1 MGPLKQVRSPASWAT
16 VTQHWCGFCELFV
29 EGGDGTFP
37 FAPDDSVDLRLGCGG
52 GGLWF
57 SLPLSYTFTPSL
69 AYSLSMTLFLTQRAA
84 HTLFVC
90 LIGCS
95 PCRSP
100 YVVVVV
106 CLYQSQ
112 CVCVCMTYSFVLFFP
127 WPPLREFV
135 FALTVVNRVGLHS
148 LTTRLEKV
156 IFTGVMF
163 LFIVSVN
170 RLARD
175 GIMCWK
181 HGVWLTV
188 CCMCRPDK
196 HCVTVVFLVLLIFAT
211 LFVPELIH

>member
-1 MGPLKQVRSPASWAT
+1 MWWGWPLNFVAT
-16 VTQHWCGFCELFV
+16 QLYFHTIARLLSFY
-29 EGGDGTFP
+29 
-37 FAPDDSVDLRLGCGG
+37 DS
-52 GGLWF
+52 F
-57 SLPLSYTFTPSL
+57 SH
-69 AYSLSMTLFLTQRAA
+69 TQRAA
-84 HTLFVC
+84 HAVFVR

-112 CVCVCMTYSFVLFFP
+112 CVCMSYSFFFFS
-127 WPPLREFV
+127 WAPLREFV

-175 GIMCWK
+175 GIMCWS
-181 HGVWLTV
+181 TE
-188 CCMCRPDK
+188 CD
-196 HCVTVVFLVLLIFAT
+196 
-211 LFVPELIH
+211 

>member
-1 MGPLKQVRSPASWAT
+1 MGPLKQRVPQLAGP
-16 VTQHWCGFCELFV
+16 HWCGFCELFV

-57 SLPLSYTFTPSL
+57 SLPLNYTFTPSL

-84 HTLFVC
+84 HALFVC

-112 CVCVCMTYSFVLFFP
+112 CVCMTYSFFFFS
-127 WPPLREFV
+127 WAPLREFV

-175 GIMCWK
+175 GIMCWS
-181 HGVWLTV
+181 TE
-188 CCMCRPDK
+188 CD
-196 HCVTVVFLVLLIFAT
+196 
-211 LFVPELIH
+211 

>member
-1 MGPLKQVRSPASWAT
+1 MV
-16 VTQHWCGFCELFV
+16 
-29 EGGDGTFP
+29 
-37 FAPDDSVDLRLGCGG
+37 
-52 GGLWF
+52 
-57 SLPLSYTFTPSL
+57 PSL
-69 AYSLSMTLFLTQRAA
+69 LLPMIQLTWDWGVVGVAFDFRYHSIILSHHRSLTLFLWLFLTQRAA

-112 CVCVCMTYSFVLFFP
+112 CVCMTYSFFS
-127 WPPLREFV
+127 WAPLREFV

-148 LTTRLEKV
+148 LTTQLEKV

-175 GIMCWK
+175 GIMCWS
-181 HGVWLTV
+181 TE
-188 CCMCRPDK
+188 CD
-196 HCVTVVFLVLLIFAT
+196 
-211 LFVPELIH
+211 